1 MGSTTKLSSY
11 VYVDGGEESVR
22 AAISKYGPCVT
33 SLDVERGLVLNYVI
47 TSSTKY
53 EEIRFFKD

>member
-33 SLDVERGLVLNYVI
+33 TLDVERGLVLNFFI
-47 TSSTKY
+47 TSYTTY
-53 EEIRFFKD
+53 EEMLF